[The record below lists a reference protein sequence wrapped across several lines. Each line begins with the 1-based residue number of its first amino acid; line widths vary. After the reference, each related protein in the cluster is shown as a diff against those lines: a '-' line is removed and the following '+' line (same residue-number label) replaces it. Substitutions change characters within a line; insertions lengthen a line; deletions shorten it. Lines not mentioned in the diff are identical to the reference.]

1 MSAADSGA
9 QTPPV
14 VSVILST
21 YNRGLLLGEAIRS
34 VLDQTDPATPPFELI
49 VVDNNSTDDTRTIV
63 MARAAADPRVRY
75 VLERAQGL
83 SYARNAGIAV
93 ARGSLLTFTDDDVR
107 VPSDWVAAIAHG
119 MAEYPEAD
127 FVGGPVLPDWPSPPP
142 AWLTRDHWAPLA
154 LVDYGAEPLRIS
166 ADRPLC
172 LIGANFAFRRE
183 VFERVGL
190 FGTDFQRVK
199 DGIGSLEDH
208 EFLLRLFRANRHGMY
223 DPRIRIHAE
232 VQPNRLDRSYHRRWH
247 TGHGRYFALLRAEDM
262 EQSALGT
269 VYGVP
274 AHLYRQALVD
284 VIGWIGARLR
294 RQDARAFQ
302 HELRL
307 RFFSGFFRGRRRE
320 FIGKGGKVAAEVARL
335 ARGRVGGGTTA
346 TDDQRPAGRRP
357 VSLFREG
364 GRW

>member
-1 MSAADSGA
+1 
-9 QTPPV
+9 
-14 VSVILST
+14 
-21 YNRGLLLGEAIRS
+21 
-34 VLDQTDPATPPFELI
+34 
-49 VVDNNSTDDTRTIV
+49 
-63 MARAAADPRVRY
+63 
-75 VLERAQGL
+75 
-83 SYARNAGIAV
+83 
-93 ARGSLLTFTDDDVR
+93 
-107 VPSDWVAAIAHG
+107 
-119 MAEYPEAD
+119 
-127 FVGGPVLPDWPSPPP
+127 
-142 AWLTRDHWAPLA
+142 
-154 LVDYGAEPLRIS
+154 VDYGVEPQRIS

-190 FGTDFQRVK
+190 FGTDFQRVR

-208 EFLLRLFRANRHGMY
+208 EFLLRLFRADRHGMY

-274 AHLYRQALVD
+274 AHLYRQALAD
-284 VIGWIGARLR
+284 VIGWIGATAR
-294 RQDARAFQ
+294 RQVARAFQ

-320 FIGKGGKVAAEVARL
+320 FIGKGGQVTAELARL
-335 ARGRVGGGTTA
+335 VRRGVRGRATA
-346 TDDQRPAGRRP
+346 NGDQPPARPRP
-357 VSLFREG
+357 VSLFRES